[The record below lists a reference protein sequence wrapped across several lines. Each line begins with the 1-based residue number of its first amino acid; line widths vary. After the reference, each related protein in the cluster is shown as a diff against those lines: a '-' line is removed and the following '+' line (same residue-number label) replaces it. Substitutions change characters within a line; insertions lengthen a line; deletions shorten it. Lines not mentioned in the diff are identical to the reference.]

1 MNSIQELLQT
11 HSTIVLDGA
20 MGTMLLAAGLTSG
33 ASLEEWNVIHPE
45 RVRTVHRQY
54 IEAGSHI
61 ILTNSFGGTRFRLK
75 LHNFQD
81 RVFELNH
88 AAATIARAEV
98 DAGGR
103 HVLLAGSMGPTG
115 ELLEPMGGMSYTDAV
130 AAFAEQTQ
138 GLVAGGVDLL
148 WIETMSDLR
157 EVQAAVEGIRSV
169 TDLPICATMSFDTRG
184 RTMMGVTPAQAVR
197 ELSQLGLA
205 AVGGNCGNGIA
216 EIEGVIDG
224 MHSEAPGAVL
234 IAKSNAGI
242 PQWIKNELIYDA
254 SPDDMGQYALRS
266 RALGASIIGGCCGNT
281 PDHIRSIAAALSQPL
296 TADQLSELAA
306 VTHAQ
311 GNNGGGNGT
320 PPTERPRTRRREAS
334 K

>member
-1 MNSIQELLQT
+1 
-11 HSTIVLDGA
+11 
-20 MGTMLLAAGLTSG
+20 MGTMLMAAGLTSG
-33 ASLEEWNVIHPE
+33 ASPEEWNVIHPE
-45 RVRTVHRQY
+45 RVRAVHRHY

-88 AAATIARAEV
+88 AAAAIARAEV
-98 DAGGR
+98 DASGR
-103 HVLLAGSMGPTG
+103 HVLLAGSIGPTG
-115 ELLEPMGGMSYTDAV
+115 ELLQPMGGMSYEDAV
-130 AAFAEQTQ
+130 VAFAEQTA

-197 ELSQLGLA
+197 ALSQLGLA

-216 EIEGVIDG
+216 EIEGVIAG
-224 MHSEAPGAVL
+224 MHREMPEVVL

-242 PQWIKNELIYDA
+242 PQWISNELVYDA
-254 SPDDMGQYALRS
+254 SPEDMGQYALRS
-266 RALGASIIGGCCGNT
+266 RALGAAIIGGCCGNT

-296 TADQLSELAA
+296 TAEQLSELAA
-306 VTHAQ
+306 VADER
-311 GNNGGGNGT
+311 GNNSSGVSNGT
-320 PPTERPRTRRREAS
+320 SPVERQRTRRREGS